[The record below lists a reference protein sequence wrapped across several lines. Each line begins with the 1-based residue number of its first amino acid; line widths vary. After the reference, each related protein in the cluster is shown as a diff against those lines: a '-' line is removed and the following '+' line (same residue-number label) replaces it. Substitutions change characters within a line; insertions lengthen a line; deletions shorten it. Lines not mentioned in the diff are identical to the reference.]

1 MENEVRVRAKE
12 KEYITTS
19 KRVDGKDVDIIVV
32 VRNGAITE
40 IVYDWCSRRSLVS
53 GGSGFPIVQ
62 IPALIK
68 VLQKVYEEEKKEIE
82 G

>member
-1 MENEVRVRAKE
+1 MENDVMVRARA

-19 KRVDGKDVDIIVV
+19 KRVDGRNVDIIVV
-32 VRNGAITE
+32 VENGAIVE
-40 IVYDWCSRRSLVS
+40 IIYDWCSRRSLVS
-53 GGSGFPIVQ
+53 EGSGFPIVQ

-68 VLQKVYEEEKKEIE
+68 VLEKVYEEEKKEIE